1 VAITITSVSKHF
13 GDAVA
18 LDDVT
23 LHVPKGSLTA
33 LLGPSGGG
41 KSTLLRVIA
50 GLEQPDSGVVEIDGE
65 DLTNVPVRERG
76 VGFCFQ
82 HYAPFRHLTVRRN
95 VAFGLEV
102 RRRPKAEIR
111 EKVDELLDLVRIG
124 HLSDRYP
131 SQLSGGQRQRMA
143 LARALA
149 IEPRVL
155 LLDEP
160 FGALDAQ
167 VRQQL
172 RVWLRQLHEK
182 ISVTTVLV
190 THDQEEA
197 LEVADRLAIIHEG
210 RLEQIGQPS
219 EMYDHPANEFVMKFL
234 GPATALDG
242 EWVRPHDLV
251 IHRDATFGG
260 QPAAVERVTHLG
272 FEVRVD
278 LHLGRGGTTW
288 VQLSRGAAA
297 ELSLAPNDPVWVSR
311 STSVTSAT
319 AITSTAP
326 AATDAGEGTDRVIG
340 AEGPAGDVEELSAR

>member
-1 VAITITSVSKHF
+1 MAISIRSVSKRF

-18 LDDVT
+18 LHDID
-23 LHVPKGSLTA
+23 LEVPDGSLTA

-41 KSTLLRVIA
+41 KSTLLRVVA
-50 GLEQPDSGVVEIDGE
+50 GLERPDTGSVEIDGQ
-65 DLTNVPVRERG
+65 DLTDVPVRQRG

-102 RRRPKAEIR
+102 RRRPRAEIR
-111 EKVDELLDLVRIG
+111 AKVDELLELVRIA
-124 HLSDRYP
+124 HLADRYP

-167 VRQQL
+167 VRTEL
-172 RVWLRQLHEK
+172 RQWLRELHEK

-190 THDQEEA
+190 THDQDEA
-197 LEVADRLAIIHEG
+197 MDVADRLAIINDG
-210 RLEQIGQPS
+210 RLEQVGTPTEI
-219 EMYDHPANEFVMKFL
+219 YDRPATPFVMRFL
-234 GPATALDG
+234 GPTTELDG
-242 EWVRPHDLV
+242 VAVRPHDLV
-251 IHRDATFGG
+251 IRRGAAGG
-260 QPAAVERVTHLG
+260 DGARPAVVERITHLG

-278 LHLGRGGTTW
+278 LRLAGGAPTW
-288 VQLSRGAAA
+288 VQLSRGGAAD
-297 ELSLAPNDPVWVSR
+297 LDL
-311 STSVTSAT
+311 T
-319 AITSTAP
+319 
-326 AATDAGEGTDRVIG
+326 
-340 AEGPAGDVEELSAR
+340 AGDEVTVGTRSALVRAV

>member
-1 VAITITSVSKHF
+1 MAITIRSVSKRF

-18 LDDVT
+18 LDDVS
-23 LHVPKGSLTA
+23 LDVPDGSLTA

-41 KSTLLRVIA
+41 KSTLLRVVA
-50 GLEQPDSGVVEIDGE
+50 GLESPDSGTVEIDGQ
-65 DLTNVPVRERG
+65 DLTGIPARQRG
-76 VGFCFQ
+76 IGFCFQ

-111 EKVDELLDLVRIG
+111 AKVDELLELVRIA
-124 HLSDRYP
+124 HLADRYP
-131 SQLSGGQRQRMA
+131 SELSGGQRQRMA

-149 IEPRVL
+149 IEPKVL

-172 RVWLRQLHEK
+172 RVWLRELHEK

-197 LEVADRLAIIHEG
+197 MEVADRLAIINEG
-210 RLEQIGQPS
+210 RLEQIGAPA
-219 EMYDHPANEFVMKFL
+219 EIYDKPDNEFVMKFL
-234 GPATALDG
+234 GPATELDG
-242 EWVRPHDLV
+242 AWVRPHDLV
-251 IHRDATFGG
+251 IHNEPGIGG
-260 QPAAVERVTHLG
+260 QGAWVERITHLG

-278 LHLGRGGTTW
+278 LKLDNGSSTW

-297 ELSLAPNDPVWVSR
+297 ELDAVPGDQVWVSR
-311 STSVTSAT
+311 AT
-319 AITSTAP
+319 PSK
-326 AATDAGEGTDRVIG
+326 RQG
-340 AEGPAGDVEELSAR
+340 ALTEVVS

>member
-1 VAITITSVSKHF
+1 M
-13 GDAVA
+13 
-18 LDDVT
+18 
-23 LHVPKGSLTA
+23 
-33 LLGPSGGG
+33 
-41 KSTLLRVIA
+41 IA
-50 GLEQPDSGVVEIDGE
+50 GLETPDAGLVEIDDQ
-65 DLTNVPVRERG
+65 DLTNIAVRERG

-111 EKVDELLDLVRIG
+111 ERVDELLELVRIG
-124 HLSDRYP
+124 HLADRYP

-172 RVWLRQLHEK
+172 RVWLRQLHQK

-210 RLEQIGQPS
+210 RLMQMGDPAH
-219 EMYDHPANEFVMKFL
+219 MYDHPANEFVMKFL
-234 GPATALDG
+234 GPTTELNG

-251 IHRDATFGG
+251 LHHDATFGG
-260 QPAAVERVTHLG
+260 QRAVVERVTHLG

-278 LHLGRGGTTW
+278 LRLAAGGTTW

-297 ELSLAPNDPVWVSR
+297 ELRPVAGDPMWVSR
-311 STSVTSAT
+311 SEPAPSAT
-319 AITSTAP
+319 ERP
-326 AATDAGEGTDRVIG
+326 PPVF
-340 AEGPAGDVEELSAR
+340 SAR

>member
-1 VAITITSVSKHF
+1 MAITIRSVSKRF
-13 GDAVA
+13 GGSVA

-23 LHVPKGSLTA
+23 LHVPDGSLTA

-41 KSTLLRVIA
+41 KSTLLRVVA
-50 GLEQPDSGVVEIDGE
+50 GLERPDSGTVEIDSQ
-65 DLTNVPVRERG
+65 DVTDVPVRDRG
-76 VGFCFQ
+76 IGFCFQ

-111 EKVDELLDLVRIG
+111 AKVDELLELVRID
-124 HLSDRYP
+124 HLADRYP

-149 IEPRVL
+149 IEPKLL

-172 RVWLRQLHEK
+172 RVWLRELHEK

-197 LEVADRLAIIHEG
+197 MEVADRLAIINEG
-210 RLEQIGQPS
+210 RLEQVGKPS
-219 EMYDHPANEFVMKFL
+219 EIYDNPHNEFVMKFL
-234 GPATALDG
+234 GPATELDG
-242 EWVRPHDLV
+242 SWVRPHDLV
-251 IHRDATFGG
+251 IHRDQGIGG
-260 QPAAVERVTHLG
+260 QSGFVDRVTHLG

-278 LHLGRGGTTW
+278 VRLAHGGSTW

-297 ELSLAPNDPVWVSR
+297 ELGLAPDDQVWVTR
-311 STSVTSAT
+311 AGSTSDHRS
-319 AITSTAP
+319 
-326 AATDAGEGTDRVIG
+326 
-340 AEGPAGDVEELSAR
+340 LSGVVS

>member
-1 VAITITSVSKHF
+1 MAITLTSVSKRY
-13 GDAVA
+13 GNALA
-18 LDDVT
+18 LDNVS

-50 GLEQPDSGVVEIDGE
+50 GLERPDTGRVEIDDQ
-65 DLTNVPVRERG
+65 DLTDVPVRERG

-102 RRRPKAEIR
+102 RKRPKAEIR
-111 EKVDELLDLVRIG
+111 AKVDELLELVRID
-124 HLSDRYP
+124 HLADRYP

-172 RVWLRQLHEK
+172 RLWLRQLHEK

-210 RLEQIGQPS
+210 RLEQIGEPAQ
-219 EMYDHPANEFVMKFL
+219 MYDHPANEFVMKFL
-234 GPATALDG
+234 GPTTELNG

-251 IHRDATFGG
+251 LHRDGTSGG
-260 QPAAVERVTHLG
+260 QSAVVERVTHLG

-278 LHLGRGGTTW
+278 LVLDQGGACW
-288 VQLSRGAAA
+288 AQLSRGAAA
-297 ELSLAPNDPVWVSR
+297 EL
-311 STSVTSAT
+311 
-319 AITSTAP
+319 
-326 AATDAGEGTDRVIG
+326 RV
-340 AEGPAGDVEELSAR
+340 AAGDRIWVGQSELSPR

>member
-1 VAITITSVSKHF
+1 M
-13 GDAVA
+13 
-18 LDDVT
+18 
-23 LHVPKGSLTA
+23 
-33 LLGPSGGG
+33 
-41 KSTLLRVIA
+41 A
-50 GLEQPDSGVVEIDGE
+50 GLESPDTGTVEIDGE
-65 DLTNVPVRERG
+65 DLTGVRVRDRG
-76 VGFCFQ
+76 IGFCFQ

-111 EKVDELLDLVRIG
+111 EKVDELLDLVRIA
-124 HLSDRYP
+124 HLADRYP

-197 LEVADRLAIIHEG
+197 MEVADRLAIINEG
-210 RLEQIGQPS
+210 RLEQVGGPADI
-219 EMYDHPANEFVMKFL
+219 YDNPQSEFVMKFL
-234 GPATALDG
+234 GPATQLDG
-242 EWVRPHDLV
+242 AWVRPHDLV
-251 IHRDATFGG
+251 LHRDHDIGG
-260 QPAAVERVTHLG
+260 RSVGGRSAVVSRITHLG

-278 LHLGRGGTTW
+278 LQLANGGTTW

-297 ELSLAPNDPVWVSR
+297 ELDVAAGDDVWVAR
-311 STSVTSAT
+311 SEKSPS
-319 AITSTAP
+319 
-326 AATDAGEGTDRVIG
+326 DR
-340 AEGPAGDVEELSAR
+340 ELSGVVTQ